1 MSTST
6 AEMETEAASAGDH
19 SNLTSGA
26 SYEQLGRRHPEVA
39 SLGSSTSAGHPP
51 EHDNDRN
58 NMVYFTLLT
67 AGIGFV
73 LPYNRWVGG
82 WMGVGV

>member
-1 MSTST
+1 MMSA
-6 AEMETEAASAGDH
+6 AEMETEAGTTNNSGNMAS
-19 SNLTSGA
+19 A

-39 SLGSSTSAGHPP
+39 SMGSAAGPP

-73 LPYNRWVGG
+73 LPYNRWVNAQIHCTGTD
-82 WMGVGV
+82 

>member
-1 MSTST
+1 MMSA
-6 AEMETEAASAGDH
+6 AEMETEAGTNMASP
-19 SNLTSGA
+19 

-39 SLGSSTSAGHPP
+39 SVDSSASPP

-58 NMVYFTLLT
+58 NVVYFTLLT

-73 LPYNRWVGG
+73 LPYNRCVAL
-82 WMGVGV
+82 VVNR

>member
-1 MSTST
+1 MMSA
-6 AEMETEAASAGDH
+6 AEMETEAGGNMASRP
-19 SNLTSGA
+19 

-39 SLGSSTSAGHPP
+39 SVDSPAGAP

-58 NMVYFTLLT
+58 NIVYFTLLT

-73 LPYNRWVGG
+73 LPYNR
-82 WMGVGV
+82 